1 MDIDS
6 FYQDGDMSFGMDG
19 RIAFADE
26 GQFLRADGGR
36 AGEVNS
42 WFPMSDNCTDLE
54 NTILKAKTD
63 VANNMAKLQNPK
75 IKKGEKR
82 VLSDYNAL
90 INKRIGQLEDKYRR
104 LGCELKKKTAEEGAF
119 VETLKQISAP
129 QGAATPE
136 NVKKTSNTT
145 KILLYSMGGLVLVAG
160 IFVVVKKMRG

>member
-36 AGEVNS
+36 AGEVNAALPLS
-42 WFPMSDNCTDLE
+42 NDCKELE
-54 NTILKAKTD
+54 LTIAKAKRD
-63 VANNMAKLQNPK
+63 IANNLQIIQNPK
-75 IKKGEKR
+75 TKKGQKR
-82 VLSDYNAL
+82 VLNDYNRL
-90 INKRIGQLEDKYRR
+90 TNKRLGELEDKYNRM
-104 LGCELKKKTAEEGAF
+104 GCELKKKQAEEGAF
-119 VETLKQISAP
+119 METLKQISAP

-136 NVKKTSNTT
+136 NVSKTSNTT
-145 KILLYSMGGLVLVAG
+145 KILLYGMGGLVLVAG